1 MGRAY
6 DPARAMRERLKI
18 LEAREKGRTEARAV
32 AEGVAETVSL
42 SRARGAA
49 IEREPPETAK
59 IGRGGR
65 ETPYHRRSGLEWLA
79 AKGKITEAQR
89 LAGERYGECYRRAGA
104 APALG
109 STLEISPGASLP
121 GGPSLGLLLKMAEG
135 RRRAEAELAVRRA
148 ALFGQGDLVT
158 ACDRICGQEMTPRE
172 AAGGDRDAARMEA
185 VLKVG
190 LDLLVAAGR

>member
-18 LEAREKGRTEARAV
+18 LEAREKGRTQARAV
-32 AEGVAETVSL
+32 AEGVAETVAL
-42 SRARGAA
+42 DGARGAA
-49 IEREPPETAK
+49 IEKTPARKGE
-59 IGRGGR
+59 R
-65 ETPYHRRSGLEWLA
+65 ETPYHRRSGLEWLR
-79 AKGKITEAQR
+79 AKGKISERQR
-89 LAGERYGECYRRAGA
+89 LAGERYGEAYRRAGA

-109 STLEISPGASLP
+109 STLEVSPGRSLP

-135 RRRAEAELAVRRA
+135 RRRAEAELAGARA

-172 AAGGDRDAARMEA
+172 AAGGDRDATRMEA
-185 VLKVG
+185 VLTVA
-190 LDLLVAAGR
+190 LDLLAAAGR

>member
-18 LEAREKGRTEARAV
+18 LEARERGRTEARAV
-32 AEGVAETVSL
+32 AEGVAETVAL
-42 SRARGAA
+42 SQARGAA
-49 IEREPPETAK
+49 IEKEP
-59 IGRGGR
+59 GGGGGR
-65 ETPYHRRSGLEWLA
+65 ETPYHRRSGLEWLF
-79 AKGKITEAQR
+79 AKGKICEAQR
-89 LAGERYGECYRRAGA
+89 LAGERYGDCYRRAAA

-109 STLEISPGASLP
+109 STLEVSPGASLP

-135 RRRAEAELAVRRA
+135 RRRAEADLALRRA

-172 AAGGDRDAARMEA
+172 AAGGERDAARMEA

-190 LDLLVAAGR
+190 LDLLLAAGR

>member
-18 LEAREKGRTEARAV
+18 LEARERDRTEARAV
-32 AEGVAETVSL
+32 AEGVEETVAL
-42 SRARGAA
+42 SQARGAA
-49 IEREPPETAK
+49 IEREPVA
-59 IGRGGR
+59 GGGR
-65 ETPYHRRSGLEWLA
+65 ATPYHRRSGLGWLS
-79 AKGKITEAQR
+79 AKGKISERQR
-89 LAGERYGECYRRAGA
+89 LAGERYGACYRRAGA
-104 APALG
+104 QQTIG
-109 STLEISPGASLP
+109 STLDLAPGSSLP

-135 RRRAEAELAVRRA
+135 RRQAQAELTASRQ

-158 ACDRICGQEMTPRE
+158 ACDLVCGQELTPRE